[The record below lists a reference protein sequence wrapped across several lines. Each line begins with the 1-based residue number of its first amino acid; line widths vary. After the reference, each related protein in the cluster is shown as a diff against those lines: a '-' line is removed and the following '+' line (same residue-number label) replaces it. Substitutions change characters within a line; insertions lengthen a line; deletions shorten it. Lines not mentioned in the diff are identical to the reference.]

1 MPNNFF
7 VLHSIWE
14 KRSSTAHS
22 PNGAKYHRRGCKPPQ
37 WYHITTHSPV
47 GATTPLHIGRGKGV
61 GLLVPTPL
69 HIGRGKGVGLS
80 VPTPLHIGFLSPDN
94 GGTEGGAKT
103 IEGKGVGLLD
113 LFHTVLV
120 SK

>member
-69 HIGRGKGVGLS
+69 HIG
-80 VPTPLHIGFLSPDN
+80 FLSPDN